1 MPERQ
6 TGLVI
11 MQKRAYLAGILFS
24 SIFGFSFMFS
34 KIAMSYVS
42 PVGLIAYRF
51 LVAAVAFEIIRRIG
65 IIPVTIKKSD
75 LQYLLPVAIAQP
87 VLYFL
92 FETYGLRLT
101 SSGEAG
107 MMIALIPVF
116 VTILSG
122 IFLKERP
129 KRMQLVFIALSVAGV
144 ILIQVNK
151 AEDGL
156 TFELL
161 GMGLLLLAVISAAT
175 FNIVSRRASMV
186 VRPSAITYF
195 MMVTGAV
202 VFNLIYVVQLLVEDR
217 PADYV
222 LNMFHIEL
230 VLPILYLGLAASI
243 GGFFLVNFSLSKLPA
258 HVSSIYS
265 NLATIVA
272 IIAGWAILGEPLE
285 TYHIVGSAM
294 IIIGVYG
301 TVRLNIRNRARK
313 V

>member
-1 MPERQ
+1 
-6 TGLVI
+6 

-34 KIAMSYVS
+34 KIAMSYVT

-51 LVAAVAFEIIRRIG
+51 LVAAIAFEIIRLLG
-65 IIPVTIKKSD
+65 IIPVTIRKSD

-122 IFLKERP
+122 FFLKERP
-129 KRMQLVFIALSVAGV
+129 KRMQIAFIALSVAGV
-144 ILIQVNK
+144 ILIQINK

-175 FNIVSRRASMV
+175 FNIVSRRASTV
-186 VRPSAITYF
+186 VKPSAITYF
-195 MMVTGAV
+195 MMMTGAV
-202 VFNLIYVVQLLVEDR
+202 VFNLIYAVQLLIEDR